1 MVPMGRTAN
10 GKDDLA
16 GIRRLYDR
24 EAARYD
30 RIQEGRF
37 MRWLL
42 RGRREKAAPYAKGR
56 LLEVGIGSG
65 TTLALYQSGVQ
76 VTGIDISTGMLAIAR
91 TRLEQ
96 LGRDGDLREMD
107 AQALDFPDHAFDS
120 VAFNLCLCTIPDP
133 ARALREAIR
142 VAKAGAPMT
151 FLEHVRSDRMWV
163 ALPQDLLNVFS
174 RSLHDR
180 LNQRTEA
187 LVRAAG
193 VEVLSVERWALGAM
207 TLIIGRSPVRQP

>member
-1 MVPMGRTAN
+1 MAGGN
-10 GKDDLA
+10 HDLA

-24 EAARYD
+24 EAGRYD
-30 RIQEGRF
+30 RTLEGWF
-37 MRWLL
+37 GRWLL
-42 RGRREKAAPYAKGR
+42 RGRRETAAQHAKGR

-65 TTLALYQSGVQ
+65 ATLALYKSEVQ

-91 TRLEQ
+91 TRLEE

-107 AQALDFPDHAFDS
+107 AQALDFPEHSFDS

-133 ARALREAIR
+133 ARALREATR

-151 FLEHVRSDRMWV
+151 FLEHVRSDRVWV

-174 RSLHDR
+174 RSIHDR
-180 LNQRTEA
+180 LNQRTED

-193 VEVLSVERWALGAM
+193 IEVLSAERWALGAM
-207 TLIIGRSPVRQP
+207 TLIIGRSPAGQP

>member
-1 MVPMGRTAN
+1 MFRGSRRPSGN
-10 GKDDLA
+10 DDLA

-24 EAARYD
+24 EARRYD
-30 RIQEGRF
+30 RALEGRF
-37 MRWLL
+37 GRWLL
-42 RGRREKAAPYAKGR
+42 QDGRERAALYARGR

-65 TTLALYQSGVQ
+65 ASLALYGSEVY
-76 VTGIDISTGMLAIAR
+76 VTGIDVSTGMLAIAR
-91 TRLEQ
+91 ARLEQ

-107 AQALDFPDHAFDS
+107 AQALDFPEHSFDS

-174 RSLHDR
+174 RAIHDR
-180 LNQRTEA
+180 VNQRTED

-193 VEVLSVERWALGAM
+193 IEVLSAQRWALGAM
-207 TLIIGRSPVRQP
+207 TLLVGRSPG

>member
-1 MVPMGRTAN
+1 MFRGSRRPSGN
-10 GKDDLA
+10 DDLA

-24 EAARYD
+24 EARRYD
-30 RIQEGRF
+30 RALEGRF
-37 MRWLL
+37 GRWLL
-42 RGRREKAAPYAKGR
+42 QDGRERAALYARGR

-65 TTLALYQSGVQ
+65 ASLALYSSEVY
-76 VTGIDISTGMLAIAR
+76 VTGIDVSTGMLAIAR
-91 TRLEQ
+91 ARLEQ

-107 AQALDFPDHAFDS
+107 AQALDFPEHSFDS
-120 VAFNLCLCTIPDP
+120 IAFNLCLCTIPDP

-174 RSLHDR
+174 RAIHDR
-180 LNQRTEA
+180 VNQRTED

-193 VEVLSVERWALGAM
+193 IEVLSAQRWALGAM
-207 TLIIGRSPVRQP
+207 TLIVGRSPG

>member
-1 MVPMGRTAN
+1 MGRMASGN
-10 GKDDLA
+10 DDLA

-24 EAARYD
+24 EAGRYD
-30 RIQEGRF
+30 RMQEGRLG
-37 MRWLL
+37 RWLL
-42 RGRREKAAPYAKGR
+42 RDRREKAAQYARGR

-65 TTLALYQSGVQ
+65 ATLALYKSEVE

-91 TRLEQ
+91 ARLEQ

-107 AQALDFPDHAFDS
+107 AQALDFPEHCFDS

-151 FLEHVRSDRMWV
+151 FLEHVRSDRVWV

-174 RSLHDR
+174 RAIHDR
-180 LNQRTEA
+180 LNQRTED

-193 VEVLSVERWALGAM
+193 IEVLSAERWALGAM
-207 TLIIGRSPVRQP
+207 TLIVGRSPDRHL

>member
-1 MVPMGRTAN
+1 MGRMGSGN
-10 GKDDLA
+10 DDLA

-24 EAARYD
+24 EAGRYD
-30 RIQEGRF
+30 RMQEGRLG
-37 MRWLL
+37 RWLV
-42 RGRREKAAPYAKGR
+42 RDRREEAAQYAKGR

-65 TTLALYQSGVQ
+65 ASLSLYKSEVQ

-91 TRLEQ
+91 GRLER

-107 AQALDFPDHAFDS
+107 AQALDFPEHSFDS

-142 VAKAGAPMT
+142 IAKAGAPMT
-151 FLEHVRSDRMWV
+151 FLEHVRSDRLWV

-174 RSLHDR
+174 RAIHDR
-180 LNQRTEA
+180 VNQRTEE

-193 VEVLSVERWALGAM
+193 IEVLSAERWALGAM
-207 TLIIGRSPVRQP
+207 TLIVGRSPDRHQ

>member
-1 MVPMGRTAN
+1 MGRAASGN
-10 GKDDLA
+10 DDLGA
-16 GIRRLYDR
+16 IRRLYDR
-24 EAARYD
+24 EAGRYD

-37 MRWLL
+37 GRWLL
-42 RGRREKAAPYAKGR
+42 RGRREKTAQYAKGR

-65 TTLALYQSGVQ
+65 ASLALYEPEVH

-91 TRLEQ
+91 ARLEQ

-107 AQALDFPDHAFDS
+107 AQALDFPEHSFDS

-133 ARALREAIR
+133 ERALREAIR

-163 ALPQDLLNVFS
+163 ALPQDLLNAFFS
-174 RSLHDR
+174 RSMHDR
-180 LNQRTEA
+180 LNLRTQD
-187 LVRAAG
+187 LVRDAG
-193 VEVLSVERWALGAM
+193 IEVLSAERWALGAM
-207 TLIIGRSPVRQP
+207 TLIVGRAPTWP

>member
-1 MVPMGRTAN
+1 MFRGSRRPSGN
-10 GKDDLA
+10 DDLA

-24 EAARYD
+24 EARRYD
-30 RIQEGRF
+30 RALEGRF
-37 MRWLL
+37 GRWLL
-42 RGRREKAAPYAKGR
+42 QDGRERAALYARGR

-65 TTLALYQSGVQ
+65 ASLALYSSEVY
-76 VTGIDISTGMLAIAR
+76 VTGIDVSTGMLAIAR
-91 TRLEQ
+91 ARLEQ

-107 AQALDFPDHAFDS
+107 AQALDLPEHSFDS
-120 VAFNLCLCTIPDP
+120 IAFNLCLCTIPDP

-174 RSLHDR
+174 RAIHDR
-180 LNQRTEA
+180 VNQRTED

-193 VEVLSVERWALGAM
+193 IEVLSAQRWALGAM
-207 TLIIGRSPVRQP
+207 TLIVGRSPG